1 MGLENRIYLMAA
13 EIKRLGDLQRAVAR
27 KIKSEFNYDCSRKY
41 DSDVDKYNKIID
53 EKVILINEFQKV
65 QGSNLRFLSS

>member
-1 MGLENRIYLMAA
+1 MAA